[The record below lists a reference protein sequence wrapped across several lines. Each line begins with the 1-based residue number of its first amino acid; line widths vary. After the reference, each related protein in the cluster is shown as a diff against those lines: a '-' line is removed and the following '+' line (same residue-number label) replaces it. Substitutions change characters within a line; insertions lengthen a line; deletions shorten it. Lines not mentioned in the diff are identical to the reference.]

1 MNKKEKGS
9 PTKKSSKFIT
19 IGIAILLILIALAVG
34 LSRTLRVFH

>member
-1 MNKKEKGS
+1 MSGRKKEKAT
-9 PTKKSSKFIT
+9 TKSNKLIT